1 MFACVVCAALDD
13 VSRTSCMILKQ
24 LEVMLPK
31 IRTQSVVA
39 YTDAPAH
46 QTSNTSFDKHQ
57 SEHIFYHSLSRR
69 RRRRRGSSF
78 DWRALFLW
86 WHLQRRTVS

>member
-57 SEHIFYHSLSRR
+57 SEHIFYHSLSLEEEGVHYFCGGICNDARLVER
-69 RRRRRGSSF
+69 
-78 DWRALFLW
+78 
-86 WHLQRRTVS
+86 